1 MVEFALVAPL
11 FFMLLFGV
19 IEMGRLVWTN
29 HELTNGTREGARFAM
44 VHGSEASSQAT
55 LSQIEARILATTAG
69 IQDSQLS
76 VSATGLGGAPGT
88 KVVITS
94 TYQYEVAL
102 GMIPGLSDMTLTH
115 RSEVTIQH

>member
-1 MVEFALVAPL
+1 MAPL
-11 FFMLLFGV
+11 FFMMLLGV

-29 HELTNGTREGARFAM
+29 HELANGTREGARYAM

-55 LSQIEARILATTAG
+55 TSEIETRILAATAG

-88 KVVITS
+88 KLVVTS
-94 TYQYEVAL
+94 TYQYEVAF
-102 GMIPGLSDMTLTH
+102 GMIPGLGDMTLTH
-115 RSEVTIQH
+115 RSEVTTQH